1 MTAIYTVAA
10 LIALVWGMVYLL
22 RGSLL
27 AGCLAV
33 LGVAAVFGYEF
44 LRFEL
49 GPVPL
54 TFDRIL
60 LPVLVAAYV
69 VQRWLGRVRPA
80 PLARA
85 DVILLAFLGLL
96 AVSGCVAGWGI
107 NKTGLAGDAEPLVRL
122 VLGYLIPF
130 SLYWIARGARAD
142 ESQLTMVHAA
152 LACLGVYLG
161 VTGLLEISHQ
171 WWAVFPRY
179 IADPEAGIHFG
190 RARGPMV
197 QAVRYG
203 LWLGVCLLAAWA
215 WRPRLRRPG
224 QLVLIA
230 LTPVMLAALYFSYT
244 RSVWLGA
251 AAGIAIVLGFTLR
264 GAWRPLVLGGVA
276 TAGLLVAMLGANDL
290 IGFEREQSAEA
301 TRHSAGLRGSFAYVS
316 WQMFLDRP
324 LLGFGFGQFPEAK
337 LPYLADRNTE
347 LDLESTRNLVH
358 HNHFLSVL
366 TETGLVG
373 FALFLAV
380 LACWAH
386 TAWKIARRPDAPP
399 AAKAQ
404 AVLLLG
410 AMAIWAAQM
419 AFHEMSYSVVDNSL
433 VFFLA
438 GVTMGLRPQGEP
450 LGDALRQRGVSLPQ
464 RGVFLG
470 TGRKLGCPILEC
482 GDSSPLS

>member
-1 MTAIYTVAA
+1 MTVLYTVAA

-33 LGVAAVFGYEF
+33 LIVAAVFGHEF
-44 LRFEL
+44 MHFDL

-54 TFDRIL
+54 TLDRIL
-60 LPVLVAAYV
+60 LPVLVAAYL
-69 VQRWLGRVRPA
+69 VQRRLGRVRPG
-80 PLARA
+80 PLGWT
-85 DVILLAFLGLL
+85 DVLLLAFLVLL
-96 AVSGCVAGWGI
+96 AVSGSVAGWGI
-107 NKTGLAGDAEPLVRL
+107 DKTGLGGDAEPLLRL
-122 VLGYLIPF
+122 LLGYLIPF

-142 ESQLTMVHAA
+142 QRQLTTVHAV
-152 LACLGVYLG
+152 LACLGIYLAI
-161 VTGLLEISHQ
+161 TGLLEISGQ
-171 WWAVFPRY
+171 WWAVFPRH

-215 WRPRLRRPG
+215 WCPRLRRPG

-230 LTPVMLAALYFSYT
+230 LTPLMLAALYFSYT
-244 RSVWLGA
+244 RSVWLGTA
-251 AAGIAIVLGFTLR
+251 AAVTLLLGLKLR

-276 TAGLLVAMLGANDL
+276 AAGLLVAVLAANDL
-290 IGFEREQSAEA
+290 VGFEREQSARA
-301 TRHSAGLRGSFAYVS
+301 TRHSVSLRGSFAYIS
-316 WQMFLDRP
+316 WRMFLDRP
-324 LLGFGFGQFPEAK
+324 LFGFGFGQFPEAK
-337 LPYLADRNTE
+337 LPYLADRSTE

-366 TETGLVG
+366 TETGLAG

-380 LACWAH
+380 LACWTH
-386 TAWKIARRPDAPP
+386 TAWKIAGRPDAPP

-404 AVLLLG
+404 ALLLLG
-410 AMAIWAAQM
+410 AITIWAAQM

-438 GVTMGLRPQGEP
+438 GVTMGLRAGAGHASAEAAPRAAAP
-450 LGDALRQRGVSLPQ
+450 APAPAICRARPAV
-464 RGVFLG
+464 
-470 TGRKLGCPILEC
+470 
-482 GDSSPLS
+482 